1 MGGFAFTADP
11 KKITLIK
18 SFPVNCMIGKGILS
32 GIVICALLSGC
43 GGKGPKTVQETPT
56 NGTIHISVDESF
68 RPVIDSQIKV
78 FESSFPNAHI
88 IADYRPEAQCLRD
101 LTTDSTRLV
110 LVTRGLTP
118 EEENFYDDSFHM
130 RPRYGVLAFDAV
142 AIIVNKTA
150 KDSIFEPKD
159 LQAML
164 SGADTKHLPVM
175 DGVSATSTVRYAMD
189 SILAGKPLGKNVTAA
204 RTSEAV
210 INYVA
215 NNPRAVGFI
224 GASWIADRSDPGDTS
239 FNKNVIVAAVKC
251 KTCLGTTYVRP
262 YQANIALNRY
272 PLVRSLYYILKEN
285 FSGVGNNFV
294 NFLQYERGQLIFSKA
309 YLWPAGMHFEVRD
322 VQLSK

>member
-1 MGGFAFTADP
+1 
-11 KKITLIK
+11 
-18 SFPVNCMIGKGILS
+18 MIGKGILT
-32 GIVICALLSGC
+32 GIVVCALLSGC
-43 GGKGPKTVQETPT
+43 GGKGPQAVRETPT

-68 RPVIDSQIKV
+68 KPVIDSQIKV

-101 LTTDSTRLV
+101 LTTDSTRLI

-118 EEENFYDDSFHM
+118 EEGNFYNDSFHV
-130 RPRYGVLAFDAV
+130 RPTFAVLAFDAIAV
-142 AIIVNKTA
+142 IVNRMS
-150 KDSIFEPKD
+150 KDSIFEIKD
-159 LQAML
+159 LQDML
-164 SGADTKHLPVM
+164 SGADAKHQPVM

-189 SILAGKPLGKNVTAA
+189 SILGGKPLGKNVTAA
-204 RTSEAV
+204 RSSEDV
-210 INYVA
+210 VNYVA
-215 NNPRAVGFI
+215 NNPRAIGFI
-224 GASWIADRSDPGDTS
+224 GASWIADRDDPGDTS
-239 FNKNVIVAAVKC
+239 FSKKVNVAAIRC
-251 KTCLGTTYVRP
+251 KSCLGQTYVRP